1 MRVDVFTLF
10 PEWFDWMRRPRHLA
24 NAAQHAGLEIRAFS
38 YRDHT
43 PLSAGQVDDAPYGGG
58 PGMVIR
64 VDVVAA
70 ALEGVYG
77 VPAETVRDHRPV
89 VVMTPRGR
97 LFTDRVARELAE
109 VPEIVLLCGRYEGF
123 DERVHTVLASD
134 AICIGPYVLAGGEI
148 PAMAIIDAVGRRL
161 TGALGN
167 VASLDAESFS
177 ESLGGGTEH
186 PHYTR
191 PAEFRGHGVPPVL
204 LSGDHGAVD
213 RWRAEHTGPPPVP
226 GV

>member
-24 NAAQHAGLEIRAFS
+24 NATHGGDLEIRCFS

-70 ALEGVYG
+70 ALEAVYG
-77 VPAETVRDHRPV
+77 MPAERVRETRHV
-89 VVMTPRGR
+89 AVLTPRGR
-97 LFTDRVARELAE
+97 LFTDAVARQLAE
-109 VPEIVLLCGRYEGF
+109 VPDLTLLAGRYEGF
-123 DERVHTVLASD
+123 DERVHRVLAGD
-134 AICIGPYVLAGGEI
+134 EICIGPYVLAGGEI
-148 PAMAIIDAVGRRL
+148 PAMAIIDAVARRL
-161 TGALGN
+161 PGALGN
-167 VASLDAESFS
+167 AASLDTESFS
-177 ESLGGGTEH
+177 DALDGGTEH

-191 PAEFRGHGVPPVL
+191 PAEFRGHGVPEVL
-204 LSGDHGAVD
+204 LSGDHGAIAT
-213 RWRAEHTGPPPVP
+213 WRRGMTGPPPA
-226 GV
+226 GG